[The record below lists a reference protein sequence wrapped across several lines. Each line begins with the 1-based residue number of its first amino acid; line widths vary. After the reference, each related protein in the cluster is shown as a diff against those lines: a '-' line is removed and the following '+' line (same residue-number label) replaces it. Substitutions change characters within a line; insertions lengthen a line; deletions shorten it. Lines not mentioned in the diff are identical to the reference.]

1 VYKHS
6 KMRKGGKW
14 SGTLPCGLNRSEGVV
29 LRYLTEA
36 YKSLVQNVPENL
48 KSAAVLDV
56 EAW

>member
-1 VYKHS
+1 
-6 KMRKGGKW
+6 MRKGGKW